1 MKRICLIILAIVF
14 YTSFL
19 NTAEPKF
26 KFTFGTNIGN
36 VPLKINKTNR
46 NIKTPLGIKI
56 HSWILSP
63 NFSSFAGDKKSYNYL
78 EDKNYKDR
86 VYIKLNLRF

>member
-36 VPLKINKTNR
+36 VPLKINKTNK

-63 NFSSFAGDKKSYNYL
+63 NFSSFIGNKNSFNFL
-78 EDKNYKDR
+78 EDKISKDKI
-86 VYIKLNLRF
+86 YMKFNLRF